1 MNRRIHFSICR
12 RRFQQGAAAVEFA
25 LVAAFGGLFILF
37 FGVIELG
44 RVLFTMNAANEATA
58 IGARTAIVCDKND
71 DLILNRMKQ
80 VMPNLKASNV
90 DISYYPSSC
99 AATAAPGA
107 TACQSVTVSI
117 VQGMKIDTV
126 IPFVPLSITLP
137 AFTTTM
143 TREAMDTDECA

>member
-1 MNRRIHFSICR
+1 MNRRKNFSGSR
-12 RRFQQGAAAVEFA
+12 RRLQQGAAAVEFA

-71 DLILNRMKQ
+71 DLILTRMKQ
-80 VMPNLKASNV
+80 VMPNLKAANV
-90 DISYYPSSC
+90 DISYYPGGC
-99 AATAAPGA
+99 AATASPGV
-107 TACQSVTVSI
+107 TACESATVSI
-117 VQGMKIDTV
+117 AQGMKIDTV
-126 IPFVPLSITLP
+126 IPFVPMSITLP

-143 TREAMDTDECA
+143 TREAMNTDECV